1 MRPDFQLQAV
11 QNMGPPSL
19 AKTPK
24 GFVSGLNIP
33 RNHGLWYSEYTS
45 LSQLG
50 HLPINVVSLQ
60 AKQVRE
66 TSLALAVLGILLS

>member
-45 LSQLG
+45 LPQLG
-50 HLPINVVSLQ
+50 HFPINVVSLHP
-60 AKQVRE
+60 KQVRE
-66 TSLALAVLGILLS
+66 TSLAIAVLGIPLS